1 MRGATRPRVTLGMLK
16 AFPIPLPPLDEQR
29 RIAAHLRDQLAE
41 IDRAKAA
48 LEAQRAAIDALPAAL
63 LREVFGPAKPLGV

>member
-1 MRGATRPRVTLGMLK
+1 MPV
-16 AFPIPLPPLDEQR
+16 PLPSLDVQR
-29 RIAAHLRDQLAE
+29 QIAARLRDQLAE

-63 LREVFGPAKPLGV
+63 LREVFGSA

>member
-1 MRGATRPRVTLGMLK
+1 MSRSGCSRPSRSH
-16 AFPIPLPPLDEQR
+16 FPLDEQR